1 MQLVPYDSLL
11 AFSEALEKMSAPKG
25 LGKKRPMPPKK
36 RGTVKRTVKH
46 GDEAACVRGIVRHRG
61 RSEEDASKICKAHKG
76 LQANKS
82 K

>member
-11 AFSEALEKMSAPKG
+11 AFSEALEKMPAPKG
-25 LGKKRPMPPKK
+25 LGKKRPVPPKK
-36 RGTVKRTVKH
+36 RRTVKH

-61 RSEEDASKICKAHKG
+61 RSEEDASKICKANKG